1 MPRRYENPLASI
13 ASTFNLFSFP
23 QADSSGCQ
31 MNQRRRRALSY
42 LYMWVCCVSN
52 FFLSF
57 PFLKTLSGPG
67 LEELN
72 EALYQ
77 WPLAPI

>member
-1 MPRRYENPLASI
+1 MLCHIFICGSV
-13 ASTFNLFSFP
+13 
-23 QADSSGCQ
+23 
-31 MNQRRRRALSY
+31 AL
-42 LYMWVCCVSN
+42 VI